1 MEAAEDEL
9 VGGCH
14 RLNGYLFEQALRD
27 HDR

>member
-9 VGGCH
+9 VGGCY
-14 RLNGYLFEQALRD
+14 RLNGYPFEQTLGD